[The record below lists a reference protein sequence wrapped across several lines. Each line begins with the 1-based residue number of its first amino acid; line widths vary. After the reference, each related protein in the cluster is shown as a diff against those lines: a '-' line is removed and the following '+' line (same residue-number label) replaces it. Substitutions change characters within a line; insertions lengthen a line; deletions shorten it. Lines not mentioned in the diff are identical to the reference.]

1 MGKKSTK
8 ILRASVLPNAPIIYL
23 NDPIKDMP
31 HARYVRGMIPDAI
44 LALGPQEDGK
54 AENSP
59 PVPLEAIQHHIGR
72 GCFNDRILVAGDNQ
86 PDTRSKSRSRRP
98 TMAEESLPSLSTKPH
113 LIPESEMLVTHSDAF
128 PEYAYCPINGSKL
141 QPNNAKILFVGLVT
155 SRPGQ
160 RPQWTVAD
168 RTGTANLYFQYRDAS
183 SQYTWDRVQNL
194 KVDEL
199 IAIPRMPMV
208 EIKERKVV
216 RTAKAPVRAA
226 GLAAALVGICHPRCG
241 PQCQEVR

>member
-98 TMAEESLPSLSTKPH
+98 S
-113 LIPESEMLVTHSDAF
+113 
-128 PEYAYCPINGSKL
+128 
-141 QPNNAKILFVGLVT
+141 
-155 SRPGQ
+155 
-160 RPQWTVAD
+160 
-168 RTGTANLYFQYRDAS
+168 
-183 SQYTWDRVQNL
+183 
-194 KVDEL
+194 
-199 IAIPRMPMV
+199 
-208 EIKERKVV
+208 
-216 RTAKAPVRAA
+216 
-226 GLAAALVGICHPRCG
+226 
-241 PQCQEVR
+241 